1 MSGCPSWS
9 KGVDLRSTVVT
20 LVGSNPTSDI
30 QVFIQFPL
38 HAPIAQL
45 VERTAVNREV
55 SGSNPLGS
63 GPLHS
68 PISGLDNVIYFTY
81 KNVKL
86 LMPLYLE

>member
-1 MSGCPSWS
+1 MAIIHWS
-9 KGVDLRSTVVT
+9 LDRNQA
-20 LVGSNPTSDI
+20 LV
-30 QVFIQFPL
+30 

-68 PISGLDNVIYFTY
+68 PISGSDNVIYFTY
-81 KNVKL
+81 KNVNIIKEQML
-86 LMPLYLE
+86 W